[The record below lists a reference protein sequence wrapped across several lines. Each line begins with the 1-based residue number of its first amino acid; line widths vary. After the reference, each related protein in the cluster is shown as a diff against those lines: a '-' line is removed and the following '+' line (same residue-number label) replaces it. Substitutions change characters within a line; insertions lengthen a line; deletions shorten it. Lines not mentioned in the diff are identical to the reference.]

1 LSSCVPNRCIVAA
14 HRGASRLAPENTI
27 AAFQQ
32 AISMGARA
40 LELDVHLTRDERVA
54 VLHDSLLERTTN
66 GAGPVRKLTAD
77 EITALDAGSW
87 YRSEFAGQSVPFLED
102 VLRLTGG
109 RTRLHIELKGE
120 HGDLLAG
127 RVVDEVKRSQATAQ
141 VLIMSFDLNAAL
153 AASRASSGV
162 IPVLPI
168 VSRQLEDQF
177 EFVRSTGLS
186 GLNQAPK
193 HWRAQTITR
202 FHEHDLIVHGSL
214 INDPVKLAEF
224 FAMGG
229 DTADSDEPACF
240 GGPAG

>member
-1 LSSCVPNRCIVAA
+1 M
-14 HRGASRLAPENTI
+14 
-27 AAFQQ
+27 AAFQH

-66 GAGPVRKLTAD
+66 GAGLIGKLSAD
-77 EITALDAGSW
+77 EIRGLDAGSW
-87 YRSEFAGQSVPFLED
+87 YSPEFAGQRVPFLED

-109 RTRLHIELKGE
+109 RTRLHVELKGE
-120 HGDLLAG
+120 HGDLLAA
-127 RVVDEVKRSQATAQ
+127 RVVEEVKRSQATGQ
-141 VLIMSFDLNAAL
+141 VLIMSFDLNAVL
-153 AASRASSGV
+153 AARNESR

-186 GLNQAPK
+186 GLNQAPR
-193 HWRAQTITR
+193 HWRARTITR
-202 FHEHDLIVHGSL
+202 FHEHQLIVHGSL
-214 INDPVKLAEF
+214 INDPAKLAEF
-224 FAMGG
+224 FAIGG

-240 GGPAG
+240 GRPAS